1 MLSPRVRSLA
11 ALIAIATTSNVVW
24 AAAPTSPEPGQVT
37 ASADRVAQAK
47 ALKDE
52 GDALM
57 GSLEY
62 EKALARYDEGFA
74 LGADAALLYN
84 SARALE
90 ALGRFSEALT
100 RLESFQARAT
110 PELIA
115 RVPNLA
121 ELMDDVRKHTCTLE
135 IRANQPAALVSL
147 GGKKLGTTPLASV
160 RLDPVKS
167 ALLEVS
173 LEGYTPVRREV
184 DLPAGGAIVIAVEL
198 VAADR
203 RGELV
208 VRSEVDGASVY
219 IDGSL
224 VGAAPTSVRVDP
236 GAHDVLVSAM
246 GHDDAVATVT
256 LEPGTKRA
264 VDLNP
269 VLTPIYTTWWFWTA
283 GAALLGGA
291 VAGGVVAAMTERAPD
306 SGTIAPGTA
315 EVSRAP
321 AFGRITIAPTT
332 LVRLEF

>member
-1 MLSPRVRSLA
+1 VQSPRARTLA
-11 ALIAIATTSNVVW
+11 VLIALATTSNVVR
-24 AAAPTSPEPGQVT
+24 AAEPPSPAPL
-37 ASADRVAQAK
+37 SANEDKVARAK

-90 ALGRFSEALT
+90 ALGRFTEALT

-110 PELIA
+110 PDLIA

-121 ELMDDVRKHTCTLE
+121 ELMNDIRKHTCTLQ
-135 IRANQPAALVSL
+135 IRANHPAALVSL
-147 GGKKLGTTPLASV
+147 GGKKLGTTPLAPV

-167 ALLEVS
+167 ALLDVS

-184 DLPAGGAIVIAVEL
+184 ELPAGGAIIVAVEL
-198 VAADR
+198 VAVDR

-208 VRSEVDGASVY
+208 VRSEVEGASVY
-219 IDGSL
+219 VDGAL
-224 VGAAPTSVRVDP
+224 VGTAPASVRVEP
-236 GAHDVLVSAM
+236 GEHAILVSAM
-246 GHDDAVATVT
+246 GHDDATATVK

-269 VLTPIYTTWWFWTA
+269 IFTPIYTTWWFWTA
-283 GAALLGGA
+283 SAALLGGA
-291 VAGGVVAAMTERAPD
+291 VVGGVVAATSEVAPD
-306 SGTIAPGTA
+306 SGTITPGTA

-321 AFGRITIAPTT
+321 ASARISIAPTT
-332 LVRLEF
+332 FFRLEF